1 VLRQFTKEERSW
13 IFYDIANSAFTLTV
27 MTALFP
33 LYFGMVTSDAGI
45 GAAQSTAYLG
55 FANSFYSIIVAV
67 LSPILG
73 TIADYQGRK
82 KKMFLGFFYLGVVG
96 GVGLCIP
103 GMDWQFLIVIFV
115 IAMAGYSAANVFYDA
130 FLTDVTTE
138 DRMDL
143 VSSYGF
149 AYGYIMSLIPF
160 IIGIIPFALSYLG
173 VIDFDVKL
181 AINIAIIINVGWWYV
196 MTRPMIKHVKQKHFV
211 QPEKHYI
218 RESFKRLAKT
228 FKEIS
233 KYRNLF
239 IFLLAYFF
247 YIDVVGTIISMAVK
261 MASDLGVSDVASLAL
276 VIYIQLIAF
285 PCAIAFGKLASKFGS
300 KNMLFFGTFCY
311 LLVVLIAFQMTEG
324 REWLIWIVGTLVGL
338 AQGGIQAISRSYYAK
353 MIPNKENSNE
363 FFGFF
368 NIFGKFATILGPF
381 VIGILAT
388 MTGDSRIALLGLL
401 PLLLIGIILL
411 FFVKEEKPA

>member
-1 VLRQFTKEERSW
+1 MLRQFTKEERSW